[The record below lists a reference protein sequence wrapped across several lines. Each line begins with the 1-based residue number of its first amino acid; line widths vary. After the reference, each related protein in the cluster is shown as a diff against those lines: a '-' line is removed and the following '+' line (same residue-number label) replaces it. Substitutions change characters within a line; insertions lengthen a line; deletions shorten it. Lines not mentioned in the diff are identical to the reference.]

1 MTHAAHHPDDEA
13 VDRFAAELKAKLAD
27 ARAKGRDGWRP
38 PASSPAAPT
47 GFRPSPSSGSSGKA
61 RSRSMKPS
69 RPDTDGGA
77 RWLHTHKDGTLAR
90 ALRGLQDYYEAVAS
104 THYSHA
110 GALKHGRK
118 AKDAPAATEAAP

>member
-27 ARAKGRDGWRP
+27 ARAKG
-38 PASSPAAPT
+38 
-47 GFRPSPSSGSSGKA
+47 
-61 RSRSMKPS
+61 
-69 RPDTDGGA
+69 
-77 RWLHTHKDGTLAR
+77 
-90 ALRGLQDYYEAVAS
+90 RGLQDYYEAVAS